1 MEVLMLFDPQNCFR
15 ILVIDDDRS
24 THELLRRM
32 LLKPLPVEPESH
44 SCSLMPVFEIDSAYQ
59 GEEGLEL
66 IEKSLQEK
74 RPYSLAFVDVRMP
87 PGWDGVQTVRKIWE
101 KYSDLQVI
109 VCTAYIDYSW
119 EQIVSELRQIDSIVI
134 LNKPL
139 IKIEVVQLAVALTA
153 KWQIKQQSKLRM
165 DNLEKLLQSQR
176 LR

>member
-1 MEVLMLFDPQNCFR
+1 MLFDPQNCFR